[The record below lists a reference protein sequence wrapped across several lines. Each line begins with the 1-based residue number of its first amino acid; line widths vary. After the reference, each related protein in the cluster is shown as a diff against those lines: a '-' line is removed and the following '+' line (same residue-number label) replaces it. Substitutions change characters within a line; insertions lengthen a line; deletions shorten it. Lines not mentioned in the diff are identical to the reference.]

1 MKSNISQL
9 IIEKKFREAIEQL
22 HEALEDN
29 ARGKFRKQIDSFYA
43 EHNQDVLYDIGL
55 YEFFNVS
62 LAFIETENLDLELF
76 KKLNPEMNVNLAL
89 LKRRSGIDKVKN
101 IFTNLRDEAKTT
113 DEKYLDELSNLS
125 TYLPDKKLNI
135 LILGESGVGKSYMA
149 RVIHKI
155 RGLPDDKFQEIN
167 CGEFQSEDRLNQ
179 KLFGWEKGSHSYAK
193 ETVKGKIEKANGGT
207 LFLDEIDRMP
217 EETRD
222 ALITFIDTKK
232 FTRLGAEKDTQVDTC
247 LIFGT
252 NKNLEELVKIG
263 KMEQDFFNRLNQV
276 KFRIPPLRNREGDF
290 VEIINS
296 ELNDINKDL
305 DSDLN
310 IDLDAIQWLSE
321 FNWPAN
327 YKDLIPYLRMIVNTC
342 IAEGNLNL
350 SLNYLKKHPP
360 VMSPKPVQGD
370 LDSLE
375 NILLKYI
382 LEFYKTD
389 KTFIANEKHRNF
401 LDGFLKP
408 ILAKIYMEDV
418 DDFPK
423 KNKIAMKY
431 IGVSGEQVKSSSL
444 MGMYERYPDLIDKM
458 FNGS

>member
-9 IIEKKFREAIEQL
+9 IKEKKYREAVEQL
-22 HEALEDN
+22 YESIKDN
-29 ARGKFRKQIDSFYA
+29 PRGKFRKLIDSFYA
-43 EHNQDVLYDIGL
+43 EHNQDILYDIGL
-55 YEFFNVS
+55 FEFFNMS

-76 KKLNPEMNVNLAL
+76 KRLNPEINVQLAL
-89 LKRRSGIDKVKN
+89 LKRRSGIEKVN
-101 IFTNLRDEAKTT
+101 SIFTNLRNEAKTT
-113 DEKYLDELSNLS
+113 DEKYLEELSNLS
-125 TYLPDKKLNI
+125 IYLPDKKLNI

-155 RGLPDDKFQEIN
+155 RGLSDEKFQEIN

-179 KLFGWEKGSHSYAK
+179 KLFGWEEGSHNLAK
-193 ETVKGKIEKANGGT
+193 KTVKGKIELANGGT

-217 EETRD
+217 GETRD
-222 ALITFIDTKK
+222 AMITFIDTKK

-252 NKNLEELVKIG
+252 NKNLEDLVNKE
-263 KMEQDFFNRLNQV
+263 KMEQDFFNRINQV
-276 KFRIPPLRNREGDF
+276 KFTIPPLRNRAGDF

-296 ELNDINKDL
+296 ELNNINKDL

-310 IDLDAIQWLSE
+310 IDLDAIQLLSE

-327 YKDLIPYLRMIVNTC
+327 YRDLIPYLRMIVNTC

-360 VMSPKPVQGD
+360 VLGPKPVQGD
-370 LDSLE
+370 LASLE

-389 KTFIANEKHRNF
+389 KTFIANEKHRDF
-401 LDGFLKP
+401 LSGFLKP
-408 ILAKIYMEDV
+408 ILAKIYIEDV
-418 DDFPK
+418 EDFPE
-423 KNKIAMKY
+423 KNDKAMMY
-431 IGVSGEQVKSSSL
+431 IGLSGGRVKSSTL
-444 MGMYERYPDLIDKM
+444 MEMYERYPHLIDTM